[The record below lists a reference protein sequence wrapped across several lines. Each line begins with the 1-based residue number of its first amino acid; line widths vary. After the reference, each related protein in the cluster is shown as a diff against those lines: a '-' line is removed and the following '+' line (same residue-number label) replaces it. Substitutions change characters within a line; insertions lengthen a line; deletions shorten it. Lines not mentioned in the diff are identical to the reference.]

1 MKVHDTNHVADFHDL
16 CPRGDVSV
24 KVGVMKFG
32 QYCVCGDKD
41 EMLTIPRGWRDV
53 LLEKGPEGFA
63 KAVRQHKQLLLM
75 DTTFRDA
82 HQSLLATRVRTY
94 DMKRISPFV
103 ARTFNSLFALEN
115 WGGTCHHNVC
125 CLSLD

>member
-1 MKVHDTNHVADFHDL
+1 MVVNITLVPACLPAVDQL
-16 CPRGDVSV
+16 
-24 KVGVMKFG
+24 
-32 QYCVCGDKD
+32 
-41 EMLTIPRGWRDV
+41 LTIPRGWRDV

-94 DMKRISPFV
+94 DLKRISPFV
-103 ARTFNSLFALEN
+103 AQTFSPLFSMEN
-115 WGGTCHHNVC
+115 WGGLLCR
-125 CLSLD
+125 